1 MLFAGTETEID
12 EVLSQIEA
20 SIGDGGQLLHFR
32 KHVPKRP
39 KTTLPLFTYYT
50 DIPSVL
56 TSAEQ
61 NVKDGSR
68 QTQEVKVEFITRE
81 DKQEYSTASGE
92 NIFAVHSMEKYQ
104 VLPLDLLF
112 ADKLTT
118 IGRNTIGVQDD
129 RMDEQVKQFY
139 DVLMLTR
146 YCSESM
152 NPAKIWNRYKE
163 RAEEEWNDRAKSDGV
178 WETLKGKAFSLG
190 IIIEDVKNQLLEYG
204 QADNGENKEL
214 KKAVNDFRGV
224 YLNSKVSFSH
234 ADVACGAS
242 LIRIMFEL
250 LSIGEGWLKIKELL
264 DIEEMLNFSELS
276 GIEKGKKNRE
286 VRDMLINRFGDAS
299 LIPKK
304 ILKGKNLK
312 RVFWAVVT
320 LDNMDFVKKS
330 VNEFV

>member
-1 MLFAGTETEID
+1 MFYHI
-12 EVLSQIEA
+12 
-20 SIGDGGQLLHFR
+20 
-32 KHVPKRP
+32 
-39 KTTLPLFTYYT
+39 
-50 DIPSVL
+50 
-56 TSAEQ
+56 
-61 NVKDGSR
+61 
-68 QTQEVKVEFITRE
+68 VE
-81 DKQEYSTASGE
+81 ST
-92 NIFAVHSMEKYQ
+92 V
-104 VLPLDLLF
+104 
-112 ADKLTT
+112 
-118 IGRNTIGVQDD
+118 
-129 RMDEQVKQFY
+129 
-139 DVLMLTR
+139 
-146 YCSESM
+146 
-152 NPAKIWNRYKE
+152 
-163 RAEEEWNDRAKSDGV
+163 
-178 WETLKGKAFSLG
+178 
-190 IIIEDVKNQLLEYG
+190 
-204 QADNGENKEL
+204 
-214 KKAVNDFRGV
+214 RGV

-330 VNEFV
+330 VDEFV

>member
-1 MLFAGTETEID
+1 
-12 EVLSQIEA
+12 
-20 SIGDGGQLLHFR
+20 
-32 KHVPKRP
+32 
-39 KTTLPLFTYYT
+39 
-50 DIPSVL
+50 
-56 TSAEQ
+56 
-61 NVKDGSR
+61 
-68 QTQEVKVEFITRE
+68 
-81 DKQEYSTASGE
+81 
-92 NIFAVHSMEKYQ
+92 
-104 VLPLDLLF
+104 
-112 ADKLTT
+112 
-118 IGRNTIGVQDD
+118 
-129 RMDEQVKQFY
+129 
-139 DVLMLTR
+139 
-146 YCSESM
+146 M

-178 WETLKGKAFSLG
+178 WATLKGKAFSLG

-286 VRDMLINRFGDAS
+286 VRDMLINRLGDAS

-304 ILKGKNLK
+304 ILKVK

-320 LDNMDFVKKS
+320 LDNMDFVKK
-330 VNEFV
+330 